1 VPALRAQSQEL
12 APAASARGTAC
23 LAAWLDTL

>member
-23 LAAWLDTL
+23 LTAWLDTL